1 MEPYAQIRDASP
13 FAASADLFAAL
24 VAELQA
30 AEAAGLT
37 ACELE
42 DLLAER
48 GREVQ
53 RQLLQ
58 DHLDLRAARE
68 EQAAREHHPSATGAD
83 GITRTR
89 VETGHGRL
97 LATLF
102 GTVQVTRCAWRRPG
116 APNLCPAD
124 AALSLPACRP
134 SHALARLAAAEAVR
148 GSFQTAHAAITRR
161 CGPVIGKR
169 QVEQAV
175 IAAAGDITAFYAAR
189 VPVPCTASTLLV
201 ISADAKGIV
210 MRPQALRPATAKAAA
225 RQSRMRTRLTPGE
238 KPSRKRMATLA
249 CVYDTEPSP
258 RRPHDIIAPPGGR
271 HGHRTPRPRPKATAK
286 WLAGS
291 VAHDPADMIA
301 AAFSQAGAR
310 DPQHQRTWVVLID
323 GAEHQLD
330 LIRAEAARR
339 DVTIHIVIDLIHV
352 LEYIW
357 KAAWSLHP
365 AGDPA
370 AEDWVAVKALA
381 VLAGDSARIAAEITA
396 EADAAGLTAAQRT
409 GADACVR
416 YLTGKDEYLRYDQ
429 ALTAGWPIATG
440 VIEGACRHLIGDRL
454 DITGARWGLDGAE
467 AILTLRAVISNGD
480 FDDYW
485 RYHLAQEHQRLYP
498 GTPQG
503 QSLRVALPLTPNE
516 PHPAKYGSAPAGGLP
531 AGAVSSCRAWLSRCS
546 PRAGTARCRGCSPAC
561 RR

>member
-1 MEPYAQIRDASP
+1 MEPYAPIPGAGP
-13 FAASADLFAAL
+13 FVASADLFTAL
-24 VAELQA
+24 VAEL
-30 AEAAGLT
+30 EGPGTDGLT

-68 EQAAREHHPSATGAD
+68 EQAVREHPASATGAD
-83 GITRTR
+83 GITRHR
-89 VETGHGRL
+89 LETGHGRL

-116 APNLCPAD
+116 APDLCPAD
-124 AALSLPACRP
+124 AALSLPACRR
-134 SHALARLAAAEAVR
+134 SHALARLAAVEAAR
-148 GSFQTAHAAITRR
+148 GSFESAHAAITRR
-161 CGPVIGKR
+161 CGPVMGKR

-175 IAAAGDITAFYAAR
+175 VSAAADIAAFYAGR

-210 MRPQALRPATAKAAA
+210 MRPEALRPATAKAAA
-225 RQSRMRTRLTPGE
+225 RQGRMRTRLAAGE
-238 KPSRKRMATLA
+238 KSCRKRMATLT
-249 CVYDTEPSP
+249 CVYDAEPSP
-258 RRPHDIIAPPGGR
+258 RRPHDVIAPPGGR
-271 HGHRTPRPRPKATAK
+271 HGHRTLPPRPRATAK

-291 VAHDPADMIA
+291 VRHDPAEVLA

-310 DPQHQRTWVVLID
+310 DPQHRRTWVVLVD

-330 LIRAEAARR
+330 LIRAEAAKRG
-339 DVTIHIVIDLIHV
+339 VTIHIVIDLIHV
-352 LEYIW
+352 LEYLW
-357 KAAWSLHP
+357 KAAWCLHP
-365 AGDPA
+365 AGDAA

-381 VLAGDSARIAAEITA
+381 VLAGDSARAAAEITA
-396 EADAAGLTAAQRT
+396 EADAAGLTAGQRA

-416 YLTGKDEYLRYDQ
+416 YLTGKDEYLCYDQ
-429 ALTAGWPIATG
+429 ALAAGWPIATG

-467 AILTLRAVISNGD
+467 AVLTLRAVISNGD

-485 RYHLAQEHQRLYP
+485 RFHLTREHQRLYP
-498 GTPQG
+498 GTAQG
-503 QSLRVALPLTPNE
+503 QYTL
-516 PHPAKYGSAPAGGLP
+516 
-531 AGAVSSCRAWLSRCS
+531 GA
-546 PRAGTARCRGCSPAC
+546 
-561 RR
+561 

>member
-13 FAASADLFAAL
+13 FAASAGLFTTL
-24 VAELQA
+24 VAELEGPA
-30 AEAAGLT
+30 AAGLT

-68 EQAAREHHPSATGAD
+68 ELAVRERRAPATGAD
-83 GITRTR
+83 GITRNR

-102 GTVQVTRCAWRRPG
+102 GTVRVTRCAWRRPG
-116 APNLCPAD
+116 APSLCPAD

-134 SHALARLAAAEAVR
+134 SHALARLAAVEAVR
-148 GSFQTAHAAITRR
+148 GSFETAHAAITRR
-161 CGPVIGKR
+161 CGPVMGKR

-175 IAAAGDITAFYAAR
+175 VSAACDIASFYDAR
-189 VPVPCTASTLLV
+189 IAVPCTTSTLLV
-201 ISADAKGIV
+201 LSADAKGIV
-210 MRPQALRPATAKAAA
+210 MRPQALRPKTARAAA
-225 RQSRMRTRLTPGE
+225 RQGRMRTRLAPGE
-238 KPSRKRMATLA
+238 KPCRKRMATLA

-258 RRPHDIIAPPGGR
+258 RRPHDIIAPPSGR
-271 HGHRTPRPRPKATAK
+271 HGSRALRPRPKATAK

-291 VAHDPADMIA
+291 VVNDPASTIA
-301 AAFSQAGAR
+301 SAFDQAGAR
-310 DPQHQRTWVVLID
+310 DPRHQRTWVVLVD
-323 GAEHQLD
+323 GAEHQLG
-330 LIRAEAARR
+330 LIRAEAQRR

-357 KAAWSLHP
+357 KAAWSLHSP
-365 AGDPA
+365 GDPA

-381 VLAGDSARIAAEITA
+381 VLAGDSARVAAEITA
-396 EADAAGLTAAQRT
+396 EADDADLTAAQRA

-416 YLTGKDEYLRYDQ
+416 YLTSNHDYLRYDQ
-429 ALTAGWPIATG
+429 ALAAGWPIATG

-454 DITGARWGLDGAE
+454 DITGARWGLQGAE

-498 GTPQG
+498 GTTQG
-503 QSLRVALPLTPNE
+503 RSLRVTLSLTQT
-516 PHPAKYGSAPAGGLP
+516 
-531 AGAVSSCRAWLSRCS
+531 SRTHRRS
-546 PRAGTARCRGCSPAC
+546 EIARAGNNRSLVTLGDRAESADRACCACLDRG
-561 RR
+561 R